1 MNALARARNSERR
14 SERLLDDLLASQG
27 WDLRKP
33 PRGDQFLQSEYREDQ
48 SLADALRAAS
58 KSGEGHGI
66 PEAIL
71 VDDSKPLLIVEA
83 KASVS
88 DISQAIADAQGYGNA
103 LFSAGYRPL
112 AVGLAGTEATGFQLG
127 VFKRSDTR
135 WVPITYDGNPISWIP
150 SKVDARR
157 LAVAGATSEIRPTPP
172 PGDVLASKAN
182 EINRLL
188 READI
193 KDEYRPTHV
202 AAIML
207 ALWHSRGNIRRDPE
221 YILRDVNAA
230 CRDAL
235 MGAAKANLAASIR
248 VDAANKKLA
257 KNAVTIT
264 SILERLN
271 VTVLTAEHDYLG
283 QLYETFFRYTGG
295 NTIGQYFTPRH
306 C

>member
-1 MNALARARNSERR
+1 
-14 SERLLDDLLASQG
+14 
-27 WDLRKP
+27 
-33 PRGDQFLQSEYREDQ
+33 
-48 SLADALRAAS
+48 
-58 KSGEGHGI
+58 
-66 PEAIL
+66 
-71 VDDSKPLLIVEA
+71 
-83 KASVS
+83 
-88 DISQAIADAQGYGNA
+88 
-103 LFSAGYRPL
+103 
-112 AVGLAGTEATGFQLG
+112 
-127 VFKRSDTR
+127 
-135 WVPITYDGNPISWIP
+135 
-150 SKVDARR
+150 
-157 LAVAGATSEIRPTPP
+157 
-172 PGDVLASKAN
+172 
-182 EINRLL
+182 
-188 READI
+188 
-193 KDEYRPTHV
+193 
-202 AAIML
+202 ML